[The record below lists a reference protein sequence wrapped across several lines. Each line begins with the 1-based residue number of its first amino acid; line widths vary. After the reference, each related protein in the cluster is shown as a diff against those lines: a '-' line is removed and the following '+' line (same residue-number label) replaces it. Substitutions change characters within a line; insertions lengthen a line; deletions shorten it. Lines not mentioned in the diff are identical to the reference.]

1 MENDKNNIKEIR
13 TKFYEN
19 LDKASDT
26 VSQWPKWKQDVLGP
40 SGFNTNT
47 SCGNASKEKE

>member
-1 MENDKNNIKEIR
+1 MENDKGDIKEIR

-19 LDKASDT
+19 LDKATDA

-40 SGFNTNT
+40 SGLNSNISYNTK
-47 SCGNASKEKE
+47 KEKA